1 MAIKIAMLGMGRM
14 GREIVRN
21 AAAEG
26 MQVVAAVDSDDSPS
40 IGQDAGTLA
49 GISPLGVNVAGAG
62 NLMDIL
68 DRATP
73 DVVVDFSGP
82 EACVKNSAIIC
93 ENKINMVVGTTGFS
107 DEQMGEL
114 TKNIE
119 NAGIGAV
126 ISPNMSVGVNV
137 FWELVREATGLLK
150 DYDIEITEAH
160 HRFKKDAP
168 SGTAK
173 KTAEII
179 AEELNESLSDS
190 AVYGREGIKERQPGE
205 IGIHAIRAGDIV
217 GEHTVLFGTLG
228 ERVEITHRAH
238 SRGAFSSG
246 VIRAAEFIDGKKGI
260 FSMADVLGL
269 K

>member
-40 IGQDAGTLA
+40 VGQDAGTLA
-49 GISPLGVNVAGAG
+49 GISPLGVTVTGASSLAETLY
-62 NLMDIL
+62 NSK
-68 DRATP
+68 P
-73 DVVVDFSGP
+73 DVVVDFSSP
-82 EACVKNSAIIC
+82 EACVKNSAVVC
-93 ENKINMVVGTTGFS
+93 EKKINMVIGTTGLS
-107 DEQMGEL
+107 DEQLAGL
-114 TKNIE
+114 KQNIE
-119 NAGIGAV
+119 GSDIGAV

>member
-1 MAIKIAMLGMGRM
+1 MATKIAMLGMGRM

-26 MQVVAAVDSDDSPS
+26 MEVVAAVDSDDGPS

-49 GISPLGVNVAGAG
+49 GISPLGVTVTGVGSLAETLENSK
-62 NLMDIL
+62 
-68 DRATP
+68 P
-73 DVVVDFSGP
+73 DAVVDFSSP
-82 EACVKNSAIIC
+82 EACLENSKIVC
-93 ENKINMVVGTTGFS
+93 EKKINMVIGTTGLS
-107 DEQMGEL
+107 DEQL
-114 TKNIE
+114 TGLKQNIE
-119 NAGIGAV
+119 GAGIGAV

-137 FWELVREATGLLK
+137 FWELVREATKLLK

-179 AEELNESLSDS
+179 AKELEENLADS

-217 GEHTVLFGTLG
+217 GEHTVIFGTLG
-228 ERVEITHRAH
+228 ERVEITHKAH

-246 VIRAAEFIDGKKGI
+246 VIKAAQFISGKKGI
-260 FSMADVLGL
+260 FSMADVLEL

>member
-1 MAIKIAMLGMGRM
+1 MATKIAMLGMGRM

-26 MQVVAAVDSDDSPS
+26 MQVVAAIDSDDSPAV
-40 IGQDAGTLA
+40 GQDAGALA
-49 GISPLGVNVAGAG
+49 GIPALGVTVAGAG

-68 DRATP
+68 DRAKP

-82 EACVKNSAIIC
+82 GACVKNSAIVC
-93 ENKINMVVGTTGFS
+93 ENKIDMVIGTTGLS
-107 DEQMGEL
+107 DEQTGEL
-114 TKNIE
+114 KKNIE
-119 NAGIGAV
+119 GAGIGAV

-137 FWELVREATGLLK
+137 FWEMVRNATGLLK

-173 KTAEII
+173 KTAEVI
-179 AEELNESLSDS
+179 ADELNEKLSDS

-246 VIRAAEFIDGKKGI
+246 VIRAVQFISGKKGI